1 MKEETRNLVSLVT
14 NIISSISLISLGV
27 FGYLVSSDVR
37 TIQKEADH
45 RARAKQAQE
54 FWNDVYAASQAADDK
69 SGALG
74 SAITQFIFEGGKL
87 LDNYRRTYLTV
98 RPNLEVHPRLRSA
111 LRMNEVPTIITERV
125 DDIPLLLEQMQRM
138 GLPTL

>member
-87 LDNYRRTYLTV
+87 LDNYRRTYSSDL
-98 RPNLEVHPRLRSA
+98 
-111 LRMNEVPTIITERV
+111 I
-125 DDIPLLLEQMQRM
+125 D
-138 GLPTL
+138 